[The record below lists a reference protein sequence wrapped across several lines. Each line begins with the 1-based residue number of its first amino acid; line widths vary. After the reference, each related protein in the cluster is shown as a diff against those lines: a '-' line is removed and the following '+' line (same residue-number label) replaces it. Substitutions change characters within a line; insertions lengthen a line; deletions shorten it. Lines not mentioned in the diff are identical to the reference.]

1 MAFDQDLVDAVLKN
15 ADIVKVVSSY
25 VSLKKQGRDFVGLC
39 PFHDDSNPSMHVSPE
54 KRLFKCFSCG
64 VGGSAISFVQ
74 NHEHVPFF
82 EALKIVAE
90 ISGFDDPRLHK
101 EIKAKPI
108 DERKE
113 PVLKCAKDLTTY
125 YQYALM
131 TPEGKEGL
139 DYFES
144 RHLDSELREKYK
156 LGYAFKDGVK
166 TIKFLQG
173 KGHSLK
179 AISDLGISNVAA
191 GNPFDK
197 NQGRVIFPICDAD
210 GNVIAYSAR
219 RLGDGPDAKYV
230 NSPETILFHKSD
242 VLYNFHIAKEKA
254 RHQGFIYVLEGFMD
268 VFALA
273 KIGIDS
279 AVAIMGT
286 KLTPEHIQLL
296 RSLNVEIRIC
306 LDGDKPGQDAMLEIA
321 KRLQAAGL
329 NYLLV
334 DNQGS
339 SKDPDEI
346 LNQDGPDKLKA
357 YLSNLIGY
365 MDFALNYYKRT
376 NPLRTM
382 NERKALVGEFI
393 PYLRTI
399 RSNLELDSY
408 IRKLANV
415 TGFEVETIREIVSEA
430 RNTPT
435 LSANNMISRFHPER
449 KALKK
454 LQIAEREYLYQML
467 YNVPA
472 IKAYDSN
479 FSGFYDDVY
488 RQIAL
493 FIVEYFK
500 THGDIDYVG
509 VIAMLEM
516 SDLEN
521 KQELI
526 DEVVNLVS
534 ERNHPNECTDELIN
548 NLIDSML
555 DERESISEDD
565 ALREAL
571 EGKPPLEQ
579 ARIYA
584 EYNKRK
590 MKKAKNKK
598 DDQN

>member
-15 ADIVKVVSSY
+15 ADIVKVISSY
-25 VSLKKQGRDFVGLC
+25 ISLKKQGRDYVGLC

-54 KRLFKCFSCG
+54 KRLFKCFVCG
-64 VGGSAISFVQ
+64 VGGSAITFVQ
-74 NHEHVPFF
+74 KHEHVPFF
-82 EALKIVAE
+82 EALKTVAE

-108 DERKE
+108 DERKA

-125 YQYALM
+125 YQYALN
-131 TPEGKEGL
+131 TEEGKEGL
-139 DYFES
+139 EYFES
-144 RHLDSELREKYK
+144 RHLDAAIRDKYK
-156 LGYAFKDGVK
+156 LGYAPKDGVK
-166 TIKFLQG
+166 TCKLLQS

-179 AISDLGISNVAA
+179 TIDDLGIAFVSNGSPA
-191 GNPFDK
+191 DK

-219 RLGDGPDAKYV
+219 RIKDGPEAKYV
-230 NSPETILFHKSD
+230 NSPESILFHKSS
-242 VLYNFHIAKEKA
+242 VLYNYHIAKEKA
-254 RHQGFIYVLEGFMD
+254 RHQGYIYVLEGFMD
-268 VFALA
+268 VFALS

-286 KLTPEHIQLL
+286 ALTREHIQLL
-296 RSLNVEIRIC
+296 RALNVEVRVC
-306 LDGDKPGQDAMLEIA
+306 LDGDKAGQDHMLEIA
-321 KRLQAAGL
+321 KNLQAAGL
-329 NYLLV
+329 NYSLV

-346 LNQDGPDKLKA
+346 LNEDGEDRLRA

-376 NPLRTM
+376 NPLKTM
-382 NERKALVGEFI
+382 NERKALVAEFI
-393 PYLRTI
+393 PFLKTI
-399 RSNLELDSY
+399 KDSLEFDSY

-415 TGFEVETIREIVSEA
+415 TGFEPESIRALVIKA
-430 RNTPT
+430 RNEPDLNPNT
-435 LSANNMISRFHPER
+435 MVSRFHPER
-449 KALKK
+449 KVLRK

-467 YNVPA
+467 HNSSA
-472 IKAYDSN
+472 IEAYDKN
-479 FSGFYDDVY
+479 FSGFYDDLY

-493 FIVEYFK
+493 FVVEYFRN
-500 THGDIDYVG
+500 HHDIDYVG

-526 DEVVNLVS
+526 DEVVAIVS
-534 ERNHPNECTDELIN
+534 ERNHPTECTTELIQ
-548 NLIDSML
+548 NLIESML
-555 DERESISEDD
+555 EERENISEDD

-584 EYNKRK
+584 EFNKRK
-590 MKKAKNKK
+590 MKKANKK
-598 DDQN
+598 DDQK